1 MTEPSFEAVL
11 AGIGPRLRALRQQS
25 GMTLADLSEATDISV
40 STLSRLESGTRR
52 ANLELLLPIAKAHG
66 VPLDDLV
73 NSKIKDPRVR
83 EEPRTVGCMTVI
95 PLTSQPGNLQAYK
108 MIISPTDDDR
118 EPGFH
123 EGYEWVYVLSGRIRL
138 QLGDRDF
145 IMGGAG
151 EAAEF
156 DTHIPHRISAADG
169 RRPRRSASSENKA
182 SGFTYA
188 QRRPTDAAETLG
200 LKTLELEK
208 I

>member
-1 MTEPSFEAVL
+1 
-11 AGIGPRLRALRQQS
+11 
-25 GMTLADLSEATDISV
+25 MTLADLSETTDISV

-118 EPGFH
+118 EPGSH

-145 IMGGAG
+145 IMGAG

-156 DTHIPHRISAADG
+156 DTHIPHRISAADAG
-169 RRPRRSASSENKA
+169 RRGDQPLRKTRRAGSPTRSAGRQTRLK
-182 SGFTYA
+182 
-188 QRRPTDAAETLG
+188 
-200 LKTLELEK
+200 KTLREARASTSG
-208 I
+208 

>member
-1 MTEPSFEAVL
+1 MTETSFEAVL

-25 GMTLADLSEATDISV
+25 DMTLADLSETTDISV

-95 PLTSQPGNLQAYK
+95 PLTSHPGNLQAYK

-118 EPGFH
+118 EPGSH

-145 IMGGAG
+145 IMGAG

-169 RRPRRSASSENKA
+169 RPAEAISLFGKQGERVHLRAAPADRR
-182 SGFTYA
+182 G
-188 QRRPTDAAETLG
+188 
-200 LKTLELEK
+200 
-208 I
+208 

>member
-1 MTEPSFEAVL
+1 M
-11 AGIGPRLRALRQQS
+11 
-25 GMTLADLSEATDISV
+25 
-40 STLSRLESGTRR
+40 
-52 ANLELLLPIAKAHG
+52 LLPIAKAHG

-118 EPGFH
+118 EPGSH

-145 IMGGAG
+145 IMGAG

-169 RRPRRSASSENKA
+169 RPAEAISLFGKQGERVHLRAAPADRR
-182 SGFTYA
+182 G
-188 QRRPTDAAETLG
+188 
-200 LKTLELEK
+200 
-208 I
+208 